1 MEKSIPFLFFT
12 SWIRMLF
19 PFFDPLA
26 FPKIATSPFSM
37 AMTGLMDK
45 IFPAQAA
52 VFEMRPPCFKYSRVS
67 KTAKTQTSFFFSS
80 SFSAISFAESPS
92 SRSFT
97 A

>member
-1 MEKSIPFLFFT
+1 
-12 SWIRMLF
+12 MLF